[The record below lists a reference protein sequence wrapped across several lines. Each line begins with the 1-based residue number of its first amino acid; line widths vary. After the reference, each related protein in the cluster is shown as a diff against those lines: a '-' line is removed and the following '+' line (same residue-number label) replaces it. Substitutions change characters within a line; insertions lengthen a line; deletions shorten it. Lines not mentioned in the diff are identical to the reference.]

1 MTEKQMESIG
11 SCGGHHGNKA
21 IYFCNVPTCRF
32 NLLQPYYCEDCMSE
46 EKHNHLPTR
55 IHNLIQKILE
65 HWHVTNKA
73 ISEKVEAAKGAY
85 RTL

>member
-1 MTEKQMESIG
+1 
-11 SCGGHHGNKA
+11 
-21 IYFCNVPTCRF
+21 
-32 NLLQPYYCEDCMSE
+32 MSE